1 MKKQAKGDT
10 TGAKRQSHRYA
21 VLNQKARA
29 AGWSSWA
36 AYCTAVINGAVSL
49 QGKSG
54 RIKKRLTRNPDRLF
68 IESVNKLEKD

>member
-36 AYCTAVINGAVSL
+36 AYCTAVINGVVNL
-49 QGKSG
+49 QSNNTTNTNRDGGQKARRVGKALG
-54 RIKKRLTRNPDRLF
+54 G
-68 IESVNKLEKD
+68 